1 MSGIVGEITF
11 NGRKADLAAVGR
23 MSEVMARTPFGY
35 GTCSWGWVA
44 LGHKRQRVIPAQR
57 PAAQP
62 LADDRLGLGV
72 VLTGYLLNHDAL
84 HIELAGHYP
93 FHRASAPEII
103 LAAYHRWGEQFVER
117 LQGVFTLAVVDAL
130 REKVLLARD
139 VDGTVPLYLGRG
151 PDVLRF
157 ASDAQCLR
165 AVDGLQTADDL
176 VPVPPGTVQVFE
188 PSGRTGVRTFTPA
201 ALDGARA

>member
-1 MSGIVGEITF
+1 MAGIVGEIAF
-11 NGRKADLAAVGR
+11 NGTKADLATVGR
-23 MSEVMARTPFGY
+23 MAEAMARTPYGY
-35 GTCSWGWVA
+35 GTSSWGWVA
-44 LGHKRQRVIPAQR
+44 LGHKRQRVAPAER

-72 VLTGYLLNHDAL
+72 VLTGHFQNHDEL
-84 HIELAGHYP
+84 HIELARHYP
-93 FHRASAPEII
+93 FRSASAAEIV
-103 LAAYHRWGEQFVER
+103 LAAYHRWGERFVEQ
-117 LQGVFTLAVVDAL
+117 LQGVFTLAIVDAL

-139 VDGTVPLYLGRG
+139 TAGTVPLYLGRG

-165 AVDGLQTADDL
+165 AVDRLQGPDGPVL
-176 VPVPPGTVQVFE
+176 VPPGSVHVFE

-201 ALDGARA
+201 ALDGAGA